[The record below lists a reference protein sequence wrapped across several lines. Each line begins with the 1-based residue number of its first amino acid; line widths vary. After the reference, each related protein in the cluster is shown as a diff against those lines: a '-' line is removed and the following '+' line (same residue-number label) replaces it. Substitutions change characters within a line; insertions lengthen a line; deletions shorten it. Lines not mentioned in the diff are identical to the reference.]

1 MFDKRT
7 RLFVH
12 FDILSFLKIFK
23 SFIIKKKNFLDKLK
37 EFLQVDN
44 LILTSYGRTA
54 LYDIIKIIISKSG
67 KKTFFIAPYTIPAVI
82 HAIIYAGGEISYIDM
97 NKNTGLIDQEKLAN
111 KIDQNTAGV
120 IITHLYSNKEE
131 IRKFINYFNDK
142 IYIIEDAAIN
152 FGAKVDNK
160 YLGTLA
166 DFGFFSFAMVKNLNT
181 LTGGAIFI
189 KDKNIFDEYILSR
202 KTIQYPI
209 LKTINLLFTAII
221 IKLFF
226 NNLSYQISHYFLKF
240 IYSRKINFV
249 LKKIYPVLFHQ
260 LEDKTPINYYYD
272 FNWAMNEVGIYNL
285 KKVKE
290 QIQERN
296 NKANLYNKIIKDE
309 VAIKTD
315 CLKGENAL
323 LEFPIILKKVTNQI
337 AHDKLMEE
345 GYDIRLT
352 WYINNVKSNV
362 NLSIDDFEDT
372 NLIEKKIFCLPLHEN
387 IKTSD
392 IKKISSIINNLN

>member
-1 MFDKRT
+1 M
-7 RLFVH
+7 
-12 FDILSFLKIFK
+12 
-23 SFIIKKKNFLDKLK
+23 
-37 EFLQVDN
+37 
-44 LILTSYGRTA
+44 
-54 LYDIIKIIISKSG
+54 
-67 KKTFFIAPYTIPAVI
+67 
-82 HAIIYAGGEISYIDM
+82 
-97 NKNTGLIDQEKLAN
+97 
-111 KIDQNTAGV
+111 
-120 IITHLYSNKEE
+120 YSNKEE
-131 IRKFINYFNDK
+131 IRKFINYFNNK

-181 LTGGAIFI
+181 FTGGAIFI
-189 KDKNIFDEYILSR
+189 KDKNIFDKYILSR
-202 KTIQYPI
+202 KTIKFPI
-209 LKTINLLFTAII
+209 LKTINLLFTAIT

-226 NNLSYQISHYFLKF
+226 NNFSYQLSHYFLKF

-272 FNWAMNEVGIYNL
+272 FNWVMNEVGIYNL
-285 KKVKE
+285 KKIKE
-290 QIQERN
+290 QIEERN

-309 VAIKTD
+309 VAIKTE
-315 CLKGENAL
+315 CLNGENAL

-337 AHDKLMEE
+337 AHDKLMTE
-345 GYDIRLT
+345 GYDIRHT
-352 WYINNVKSNV
+352 WYINNVKSHV
-362 NLSIDDFEDT
+362 NININDFKDT